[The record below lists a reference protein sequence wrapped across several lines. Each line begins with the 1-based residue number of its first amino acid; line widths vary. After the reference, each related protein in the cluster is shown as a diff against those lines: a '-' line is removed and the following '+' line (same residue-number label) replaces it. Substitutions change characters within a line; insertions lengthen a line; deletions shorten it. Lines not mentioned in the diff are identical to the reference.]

1 MLKKTMKQ
9 NNLTAHEIRNQFDQ
23 TLKQHLERLTRTSVE
38 IGVLPL
44 NCASISCL
52 ILLTERE
59 NEIESFGLDPSE
71 RYTQET
77 FLDEL
82 AELGLDPDSDLKK
95 KLQEMGQKGYI
106 HVDDDGKFSPK
117 KSTTSMAH
125 LLDRIFPGMPGM
137 NLVAY
142 FVQTMDEVQS
152 GRKDLEFAI
161 SQFDQT
167 LQMKGVPLKKGN
179 TRPGPDKA
187 VKLAVKRK
195 AILKKLE
202 LPHISPSESKILS
215 FSDHS
220 GQKEIKEVRFG
231 GALSKQDESTENC
244 PEIREKNKTQKPDME
259 GVAKREEPA
268 EQNEN
273 KGANADLEVFS
284 DTQQILS
291 ELGPESLDSAD
302 EEASTDITLKDTPSV
317 CEDDLIFSEHEEQE
331 EDLLKHSENDL
342 GQSKSVKPEEPL
354 PPSEKI
360 SGTKSV
366 SNEHGQN
373 TSDDIIEKSIATFEE
388 DLAMQCPLCKSA
400 KIQANETA
408 MGKVY
413 YKCSDRKCNFVSWG
427 KPYHMACPQCNNPFL
442 VEISDRHGKKIIK
455 CPRATCRYRQK
466 TPLEIADEQREK
478 AESPSKEPANK
489 TMNLRKPRRK
499 VVRRRVVKRKR

>member
-1 MLKKTMKQ
+1 MLKKIMEQ
-9 NNLTAHEIRNQFDQ
+9 NNLTAHKIRNHFDQ
-23 TLKQHLERLTRTSVE
+23 TLKQHIERLIGTSVG
-38 IGVLPL
+38 IGVSPL
-44 NCASISCL
+44 NCATISCL

-71 RYTQET
+71 RYSKET
-77 FLDEL
+77 FLVEL
-82 AELGLDPDSDLKK
+82 AELGLELDSDLKK
-95 KLQEMGQKGYI
+95 TLQEMTQKGYT
-106 HVDDDGKFSPK
+106 HVDDDGRVSPK
-117 KSTTSMAH
+117 KLATSMAR

-167 LQMKGVPLKKGN
+167 LQMKGVPVKKGC
-179 TRPGPDKA
+179 TGPRPDKA

-195 AILKKLE
+195 AILKKIE

-215 FSDHS
+215 FSGHS
-220 GQKEIKEVRFG
+220 GRKEIKPVHFGEV
-231 GALSKQDESTENC
+231 LSKQNESPESC
-244 PEIREKNKTQKPDME
+244 PETLEKNSAHKPDME
-259 GVAKREEPA
+259 
-268 EQNEN
+268 
-273 KGANADLEVFS
+273 
-284 DTQQILS
+284 DTH
-291 ELGPESLDSAD
+291 
-302 EEASTDITLKDTPSV
+302 SV

-331 EDLLKHSENDL
+331 KSLLKHSETEL
-342 GQSKSVKPEEPL
+342 EQIKSLKPEETF
-354 PPSEKI
+354 PPSEKR

-373 TSDDIIEKSIATFEE
+373 NSDDIIEKRIAAFEE

-442 VEISDRHGKKIIK
+442 VEVSDRHGKKIIK

-466 TPLEIADEQREK
+466 SPLEIADEQREK
-478 AESPSKEPANK
+478 AGSTSKEPANK
-489 TMNLRKPRRK
+489 TMNLRKPPRK

>member
-1 MLKKTMKQ
+1 MKQ

-23 TLKQHLERLTRTSVE
+23 TLKRHIEHLSGTSCG

-44 NCASISCL
+44 NCATISCL

-59 NEIESFGLDPSE
+59 TEIESFGLNPSE
-71 RYTQET
+71 RYSQET

-82 AELGLDPDSDLKK
+82 AELCLEPDSDLKK
-95 KLQEMGQKGYI
+95 KLQEMTQKGYI
-106 HVDDDGKFSPK
+106 HVDDDGRFSPK
-117 KSTTSMAH
+117 KSTTSMVH

-167 LQMKGVPLKKGN
+167 LQMKGVPLKRGN
-179 TRPGPDKA
+179 TRPGPYKA

-220 GQKEIKEVRFG
+220 GRKEIKEIHFG
-231 GALSKQDESTENC
+231 EVLSKPNESPESC
-244 PEIREKNKTQKPDME
+244 PEIREKNKAQKPVME
-259 GVAKREEPA
+259 GVAKREAPG
-268 EQNEN
+268 EQNEK
-273 KGANADLEVFS
+273 KGANPEIEVS
-284 DTQQILS
+284 SGTLQQILS
-291 ELGPESLDSAD
+291 GLGPEPLDSAD

-317 CEDDLIFSEHEEQE
+317 CEDDLIFSEHDEQE
-331 EDLLKHSENDL
+331 EGLLKHSENDL
-342 GQSKSVKPEEPL
+342 GRSKSVKQEEAL

-360 SGTKSV
+360 SGTKNV

-373 TSDDIIEKSIATFEE
+373 TSDDIIENRIAAFEE

-400 KIQANETA
+400 KIYANETA

-442 VEISDRHGKKIIK
+442 VEISDRHGKKTIK

-466 TPLEIADEQREK
+466 SPLEIADEQHEK
-478 AESPSKEPANK
+478 AGSPSKEPANK